1 MDGLEQFLNRI
12 NNRIKKIASHTT
24 GAVPDYLAGQAPY
37 AKVDTVKSQD
47 GKRVTTRITGILGSM
62 FGADPRAIIAEWDKT
77 KPEAITLLIDSPGG
91 LVSAGLALY
100 ADLMARVKDQ
110 GVEVRTE
117 ARGIVASAA
126 VLPFLAGDVR
136 VMREGSVALVH
147 SPWSVMLA
155 VGDENDMEKEYQS
168 VSAGLRAAKERMGT
182 ITVLRTGQPADV
194 VKGWLSKDTWFQPQG
209 ALDAGLASKIDEAVA
224 DGELS
229 SLTEETLLR
238 LQMQTGGIL

>member
-1 MDGLEQFLNRI
+1 MDSLEQFVD
-12 NNRIKKIASHTT
+12 RIKKIASHTT

-62 FGADPRAIIAEWDKT
+62 FGADPRAIIAEWDKI
-77 KPEAITLLIDSPGG
+77 KPEAITLLIESPGG
-91 LVSAGLALY
+91 FVSAGLALY

-117 ARGIVASAA
+117 ARGMVASAA

-136 VMREGSVALVH
+136 VMREGSEAMVH
-147 SPWSVMLA
+147 PPWAFMFA
-155 VGDENDMEKEYQS
+155 AGDLNDMEKEQQR
-168 VSAGLRAAKERMGT
+168 VSAGLRAAQERMGT
-182 ITVLRTGQPADV
+182 ITVLRTGQSADV
-194 VKGWLSKDTWFQPQG
+194 VKGWLSKDTWFQPQQ
-209 ALDAGLASKIDEAVA
+209 ALDAGLATEIDEAVA
-224 DGELS
+224 DGADELS
-229 SLTEETLLR
+229 ALTEETLLR